1 MCTKNRLG
9 LREKRR
15 TGSKLGI
22 MMKIF
27 SWGTRGWES
36 GGEEKRGQKNFHI
49 YIYMKYIY
57 KNHNLSN
64 NTIRET

>member
-1 MCTKNRLG
+1 MDGRAG
-9 LREKRR
+9 GRR
-15 TGSKLGI
+15 RGDK
-22 MMKIF
+22 KIF
-27 SWGTRGWES
+27 
-36 GGEEKRGQKNFHI
+36 I